1 MIAANAFLEALDLPA
16 EHPYATQQNSTT
28 VNVKEDWSMA
38 SYFSTVSWNNDQQTT
53 ATSSEANEC
62 GNEFLSPSWFKSMSR
77 PEKTAQE
84 LNYAAVN
91 SSYNEVGFLEEVRPC
106 LVSMFKMNIIIWA
119 PLVLLFCLKKLYF
132 HRSSHHHHQ
141 LEHEGIPSVSSSMQ
155 SNPKQSYFTTN
166 IPSLPSYVPSL
177 CRAAGAH
184 DKKRRQAPR
193 PYQNTSF
200 ERLLLF
206 LSLFLNAIS
215 VMASFSAIFAV
226 EEKKKE
232 AKSKAATQE
241 EEEEVKPRRQYM
253 SSELFK
259 RYHQFMSTDSIGSV
273 LTGGPFVITS
283 DWLAYG
289 VALLVTSFI
298 MNDALYVLEFSQH
311 NMIALHLF
319 IISVALKR
327 FGSKVSVMTALP
339 ITIVALYIM
348 AHQDLDLPTIQPGLY
363 YDETNPLISEAVQG
377 WPIDKYTYDDGRGTP
392 WLMTGDVRTGIP
404 FTIIKIPEQ
413 NYVRR
418 LVSSGFALF
427 MQRSDMIVCTHSRV
441 SLSISSDGCPCLK
454 RRRLSSLIL
463 PFRRAWKLA
472 MTR

>member
-1 MIAANAFLEALDLPA
+1 
-16 EHPYATQQNSTT
+16 
-28 VNVKEDWSMA
+28 
-38 SYFSTVSWNNDQQTT
+38 
-53 ATSSEANEC
+53 
-62 GNEFLSPSWFKSMSR
+62 
-77 PEKTAQE
+77 
-84 LNYAAVN
+84 
-91 SSYNEVGFLEEVRPC
+91 
-106 LVSMFKMNIIIWA
+106 
-119 PLVLLFCLKKLYF
+119 
-132 HRSSHHHHQ
+132 
-141 LEHEGIPSVSSSMQ
+141 
-155 SNPKQSYFTTN
+155 
-166 IPSLPSYVPSL
+166 
-177 CRAAGAH
+177 
-184 DKKRRQAPR
+184 
-193 PYQNTSF
+193 
-200 ERLLLF
+200 
-206 LSLFLNAIS
+206 
-215 VMASFSAIFAV
+215 
-226 EEKKKE
+226 
-232 AKSKAATQE
+232 
-241 EEEEVKPRRQYM
+241 
-253 SSELFK
+253 
-259 RYHQFMSTDSIGSV
+259 
-273 LTGGPFVITS
+273 
-283 DWLAYG
+283 
-289 VALLVTSFI
+289 
-298 MNDALYVLEFSQH
+298 MNDALYVLEFSQ
-311 NMIALHLF
+311 NNLIALHLF